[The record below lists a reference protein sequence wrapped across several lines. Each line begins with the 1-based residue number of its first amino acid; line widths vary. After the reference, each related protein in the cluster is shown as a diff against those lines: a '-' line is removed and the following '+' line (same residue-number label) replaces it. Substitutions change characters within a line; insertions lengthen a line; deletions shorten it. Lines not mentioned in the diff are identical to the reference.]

1 MERIVSRFV
10 ARLREKGIRVS
21 PGESVDAVRAL
32 GAAGMADRAHAKA
45 VLQLTLVKSVKDL
58 RTFAEAFDEF
68 FAHRAVARPR
78 RDLLD
83 VVDEAIVDLEG
94 RRGTA
99 DHAEEG
105 DKSGAKLVV
114 DDEMIDLDALDLD
127 SLEETGGDPEGAG
140 PRLSVQTQRYRG
152 EKLKEPKGV
161 NSYTQGPI
169 YISLKEEFLSK
180 WRNDGVKPFTP
191 EEEAAMEEVVARM
204 VRRLKKDVRQLK
216 SRQAR
221 GRLSVIK
228 TLQKNYR
235 NGMVPFVKVLRRKRK
250 ERPRLVVLCDVS
262 YSVSH
267 ASRFMLLLVHTLQ
280 KGLLDVR
287 SFIFNREI
295 AEVSSLLR
303 TMPLNLMLELIDGG
317 SLVSLHDNSD
327 FGHVFAAFKQ
337 NHLESLRGRPAVI
350 VLGDARNNYN
360 EANEEVLQDIRETAG
375 YMLWL
380 TPEDEASWDLGDCLM
395 NTYRPYC
402 DQVEVVKNV
411 EELSRIV
418 EELVRSYYSGGA
430 DAARGARPTGVAPP
444 ATVKR
449 LPWQHGG
456 VTVKP

>member
-1 MERIVSRFV
+1 MDRIVTRFV
-10 ARLREKGIRVS
+10 ARLRKKGIRVS
-21 PGESVDAVRAL
+21 PGESVDAVHAL
-32 GAAGMADRAHAKA
+32 GAAGMEDRAHAKA

-58 RTFAEAFDEF
+58 ETFAETFDEF
-68 FAHRAVARPR
+68 FSHRAAARPR

-94 RRGTA
+94 RRRTA

-114 DDEMIDLDALDLD
+114 DDETMDLDDLDLD
-127 SLEETGGDPEGAG
+127 SLEETGGDSEGAG
-140 PRLSVQTQRYRG
+140 PRLSVQTRRYRG
-152 EKLKEPKGV
+152 EKLKEPKRV
-161 NSYTQGPI
+161 NNYTQGPI
-169 YISLKEEFLSK
+169 YISLEEEFLGK

-191 EEEAAMEEVVARM
+191 EEEVAMEEVVARM

-216 SRQAR
+216 SWQTR

-235 NGMVPFVKVLRRKRK
+235 HGMVPFVKVLRRKRK

-295 AEVSSLLR
+295 AEVTSLLR

-317 SLVSLHDNSD
+317 GLVSLQDNSD

-350 VLGDARNNYN
+350 ILGDARNNYN
-360 EANEEVLQDIRETAG
+360 EANEEILRDIRERAG
-375 YMLWL
+375 YVLWL
-380 TPEDEASWDLGDCLM
+380 TPEDETSWNLGDCLM

-418 EELVRSYYSGGA
+418 EELVRSYYSGGP
-430 DAARGARPTGVAPP
+430 DVARGARPAGVAPS

-449 LPWQHGG
+449 LPWRHGG

>member
-1 MERIVSRFV
+1 MDRIVTRFV
-10 ARLREKGIRVS
+10 ARLREKGLRVS
-21 PGESVDAVRAL
+21 PGESVDAVHAL
-32 GAAGMADRAHAKA
+32 GATGMDSRAHAKA

-58 RTFAEAFDEF
+58 ESFAETFDEF
-68 FAHRAVARPR
+68 FSHRPATRSR
-78 RDLLD
+78 RDLLE

-94 RRGTA
+94 RRRTA

-114 DDEMIDLDALDLD
+114 DDETLELDDLDLD
-127 SLEETGGDPEGAG
+127 SLEEGGVPEGAG

-152 EKLKEPKGV
+152 EKLKEPKRV
-161 NSYTQGPI
+161 NNYTQGPI
-169 YISLKEEFLSK
+169 YVSLEEEFLGK

-216 SRQAR
+216 SRQTR

-235 NGMVPFVKVLRRKRK
+235 HGMVPFVKALRRKRK

-287 SFIFNREI
+287 SFVFNREI

-317 SLVSLHDNSD
+317 SLVSLQDNSD

-360 EANEEVLQDIRETAG
+360 EANEEVLRDIRERAG

-380 TPEDEASWDLGDCLM
+380 TPEDESSWNLGDCLM
-395 NTYRPYC
+395 NTYRPHC

-418 EELVRSYYSGGA
+418 EELVRSYYTGGP
-430 DAARGARPTGVAPP
+430 DAARGARPAGVAPS
-444 ATVKR
+444 ATARR
-449 LPWQHGG
+449 LPWRHGG
-456 VTVKP
+456 VTVKQ